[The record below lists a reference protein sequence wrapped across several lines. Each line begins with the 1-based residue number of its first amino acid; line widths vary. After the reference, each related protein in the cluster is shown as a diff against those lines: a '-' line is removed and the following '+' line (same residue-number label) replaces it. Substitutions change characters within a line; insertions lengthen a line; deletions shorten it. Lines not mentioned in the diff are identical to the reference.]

1 MTTNR
6 SQPPRPFLMGEP
18 RLQDLLDDPMTHL
31 LMESDG
37 VGMDGFT
44 DFLGQMRKRLIA
56 ESWARAA

>member
-1 MTTNR
+1 MTTHR
-6 SQPPRPFLMGEP
+6 AQPPRPNLMGEP

-31 LMESDG
+31 LMKSDG

-56 ESWARAA
+56 ESWRRAA